1 MKNRFKHFMLTA
13 AALPLALSAQA
24 QYRNDTIPKESP
36 KDTAKVILTL
46 DDALRVALSENVA
59 VKVADKE
66 IQRTEY
72 AKKGTYASLF
82 PQINASGA
90 YQRTIKK
97 QMMYMDSDSGSDD
110 DGGGFGM
117 LSSIAP
123 YFLRINELS
132 EKAGMDPVKLDSGE
146 SSSGGGGFAVGRWN
160 TYNYGFS
167 ASMPLVNAQL
177 WESIKISG
185 QGVDLAVEKARSSRL
200 DMVTQVKQAY
210 YAVLLAKEAFNVYKD
225 VYENAVE
232 NFGQTEKRYNAQKA
246 SELEYTRAKSTVAAA
261 IPDVYN
267 AESSVILAL
276 WQLKAVMGVD
286 LDRNIDVSG
295 SLEDFSKEMFRD
307 INENGDPSLE
317 YNTTM
322 RQLAIQAEQLASTV
336 RMQKAAYLPT
346 LAANFSYSMIA
357 MTNDFKFS
365 EYQWSPYSYVGV
377 SLSIPIFSGGKRVS
391 DVRQAKV
398 QATQLDL
405 QRIETERQLKI
416 SIRQYLNTMETN
428 MNSFNSATEAVA
440 LAQKAYDIAAKSYKV
455 GKSTI
460 TELNDARLTLT
471 QSSLAQS
478 QAVYNLVFASAAVML
493 AACGNGKKSDSASAA
508 QNVEERATLIATAT
522 AVRQEVPQTEVYS
535 SSVQAFAVN
544 NIAPQTSGRIKTIK
558 VDVGSFVGKN
568 QLLAEMDASQLDQA
582 RLKLVNDSTELAR
595 LKSLYEEGGVS
606 KSDYDASEMAWKV
619 SRRSYNNLLENT
631 WLRSPISGVV
641 TARNYDQGDLYS
653 GQAIFVVQ
661 QITPVKLLVGISE
674 TDYTKVK
681 KGDQVEITADAIP
694 GRTFTGKVNK
704 IYPTIDP
711 TSHTFTT
718 EILVGNTDRTLR
730 PGMYARVKVE
740 FGVNNSIVVPDEA
753 VVKMQGSGQRSVYVV
768 SPDNTVNSVI
778 VKIGRHFDRYYEILE
793 GLNEGDIVATKGS
806 SSLKDGAKV
815 EITKNN

>member
-1 MKNRFKHFMLTA
+1 MKNRFKYLILTA
-13 AALPLALSAQA
+13 VALPMALSAQA

-36 KDTAKVILTL
+36 KDTSKVVLTL
-46 DDALRVALSENVA
+46 DDALRIALSENVA

-110 DGGGFGM
+110 EGGGLGM
-117 LSSIAP
+117 LSSLLP
-123 YFLRINELS
+123 YIVRINELS
-132 EKAGMDPVKLDSGE
+132 ENAGMEPVKIDSGE
-146 SSSGGGGFAVGRWN
+146 SGSNSGGFAVGRWN
-160 TYNYGFS
+160 TYNYGVS
-167 ASMPLVNAQL
+167 ASMPIVNAQL

-225 VYENAVE
+225 VYENAVD

-261 IPDVYN
+261 IPNVYN

-336 RMQKAAYLPT
+336 RMQKYAYLPT

-377 SLSIPIFSGGKRVS
+377 SLSIPIFSGGKRYN
-391 DVRQAKV
+391 DVRQTKV
-398 QATQLDL
+398 QAAQLDL

-416 SIRQYLNTMETN
+416 AIRQYLNTMETN

-460 TELNDARLTLT
+460 TELNDAQLTLT
-471 QSSLAQS
+471 QASLAQS
-478 QAVYNLVFASAAVML
+478 QAVYNFVVA
-493 AACGNGKKSDSASAA
+493 KSNLE
-508 QNVEERATLIATAT
+508 QTLGYDFIDEKG
-522 AVRQEVPQTEVYS
+522 EV
-535 SSVQAFAVN
+535 
-544 NIAPQTSGRIKTIK
+544 
-558 VDVGSFVGKN
+558 D
-568 QLLAEMDASQLDQA
+568 
-582 RLKLVNDSTELAR
+582 
-595 LKSLYEEGGVS
+595 
-606 KSDYDASEMAWKV
+606 
-619 SRRSYNNLLENT
+619 LEN
-631 WLRSPISGVV
+631 
-641 TARNYDQGDLYS
+641 
-653 GQAIFVVQ
+653 
-661 QITPVKLLVGISE
+661 
-674 TDYTKVK
+674 
-681 KGDQVEITADAIP
+681 
-694 GRTFTGKVNK
+694 
-704 IYPTIDP
+704 
-711 TSHTFTT
+711 
-718 EILVGNTDRTLR
+718 
-730 PGMYARVKVE
+730 M
-740 FGVNNSIVVPDEA
+740 
-753 VVKMQGSGQRSVYVV
+753 
-768 SPDNTVNSVI
+768 
-778 VKIGRHFDRYYEILE
+778 
-793 GLNEGDIVATKGS
+793 
-806 SSLKDGAKV
+806 
-815 EITKNN
+815 